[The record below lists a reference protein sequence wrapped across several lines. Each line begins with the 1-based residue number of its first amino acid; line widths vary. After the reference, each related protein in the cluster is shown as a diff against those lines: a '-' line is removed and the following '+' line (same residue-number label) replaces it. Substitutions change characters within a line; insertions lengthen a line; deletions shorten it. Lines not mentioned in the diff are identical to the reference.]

1 MFAAACSKAGTRE
14 RSHAADTTAAAA
26 PQPPGPMAI
35 VTVLYNP
42 PKDTAAFE
50 KYYRETH
57 VPLVVA
63 NQKEIGF
70 TRADLTKF
78 TSTADGKKPPFYRQA
93 ELYFN
98 SMDDLKK
105 GIATPGFKKVADD
118 LKNFATG
125 GLTGMIATA
134 TNTHESGS
142 AEAPAAI
149 VTVIY
154 KTPKDTAAFE
164 KYYAETHLP
173 LVTASKDQIG
183 FERAELTKF
192 DANLDGSHQRATV
205 RLSCI
210 SPRWTRSRRASPPRR
225 SRRWRTIWANSPP
238 AAWTHWSEWRR
249 NRCRSPSSPREPA
262 GIPESW
268 SGRRL
273 NGGTR

>member
-1 MFAAACSKAGTRE
+1 MRFSSWLLVPAFVFAAACSKAGDKGAQTP
-14 RSHAADTTAAAA
+14 ADTTAAAA
-26 PQPPGPMAI
+26 PAPAGPVAI

-78 TSTADGKKPPFYRQA
+78 TSTADGKKPPYYRQA

-105 GIATPGFKKVADD
+105 GTATEGFKKVADD

-125 GLTGMIATA
+125 GLTGMVATA

-142 AEAPAAI
+142 GGAPAAI

-173 LVTASKDQIG
+173 LVTANQSEIG

-192 DANLDGSHQRATV
+192 DANLDGSPPSRYRQAELYFPSMDALKKGIATPEFKKV
-205 RLSCI
+205 AGDLGKF
-210 SPRWTRSRRASPPRR
+210 AS
-225 SRRWRTIWANSPP
+225 
-238 AAWTHWSEWRR
+238 
-249 NRCRSPSSPREPA
+249 
-262 GIPESW
+262 
-268 SGRRL
+268 
-273 NGGTR
+273 GGLDALVGVETK